1 MKINSTG
8 PNGTF
13 IVFCAIFERGCRM
26 YFEAVESNRTKLWII
41 NSLLD
46 LLKRKE
52 YASITINMI
61 ADNAKLGRRTFY
73 RHFETKDDAM
83 KYVTGL
89 LMDEFANHIK
99 SNHANSFETILTA
112 YFEFW
117 EQYIDILLL
126 LKKAHLLYFIDDHL
140 PELII
145 SVAKKIKHVPKF
157 VPQDIFDKIYEAH
170 KYEFTIKLA
179 GLWRSTI
186 LWCEESP
193 RKTPAEMA
201 RIITKFLK

>member
-1 MKINSTG
+1 
-8 PNGTF
+8 
-13 IVFCAIFERGCRM
+13 M
-26 YFEAVESNRTKLWII
+26 YFETVEKNRTKLWII

-61 ADNAKLGRRTFY
+61 ADNAQLGRRTFY
-73 RHFETKDDAM
+73 RHFDTKDEAM
-83 KYVTGL
+83 KYITEL

-99 SNHANSFETILTA
+99 TNKSKGFEEILTA

-126 LKKAHLLYFIDDHL
+126 LKKAHLLYFIEDNL
-140 PELII
+140 PQLIMD
-145 SVAKKIKHVPKF
+145 VAKKIHHIPK
-157 VPQDIFDKIYEAH
+157 VIPLEMVAQHYEKY

-179 GLWRSTI
+179 GLWRATI
-186 LWCEESP
+186 IWCEEFP
-193 RKTPAEMA
+193 RKTPQEMVE
-201 RIITKFLK
+201 IITKFLK

>member
-1 MKINSTG
+1 
-8 PNGTF
+8 
-13 IVFCAIFERGCRM
+13 M
-26 YFEAVESNRTKLWII
+26 YFEAIEKNRTKLWII

-61 ADNAKLGRRTFY
+61 ADNAQLGKRTFY
-73 RHFETKDDAM
+73 RHFDTKDEAM
-83 KYVTGL
+83 KYITEL

-99 SNHANSFETILTA
+99 NHKARNLEHILTA

-126 LKKAHLLYFIDDHL
+126 LKKVYLLYFIEDNL

-145 SVAKKIKHVPKF
+145 DVAKKIHHIPK
-157 VPQDIFDKIYEAH
+157 VIPLDIVAQQYEKY
-170 KYEFTIKLA
+170 KYEFFPLSFRVCGELQSSGA
-179 GLWRSTI
+179 
-186 LWCEESP
+186 
-193 RKTPAEMA
+193 KTPQENHH
-201 RIITKFLK
+201 KKW